1 MDKLRMQSTN
11 GVQENIEKIQS
22 LFPDCVTETIDER
35 TGELVRKVDFEKL
48 QQNLSDV
55 IISGREERYQFT
67 WPDKKKAILLANSPV
82 NAALRPCREE
92 SVDFDNTQ
100 NLYIEGDNLDVLKCL
115 KETYLH
121 KVKMIYIDPPYNTGK
136 DFIYGDNF
144 SEKAED
150 YLIDSGQYDEQGN
163 QLETNVESN
172 GRFHTDWL
180 NMIYPRLK
188 VARDLLTDNGVI
200 FISIDDHE
208 QENLKKVCD
217 EIYGS
222 ANFTGCIVLQ
232 TATDNNPRQINTE
245 HEYILCYS
253 KNKAIQDYWYADSE
267 KAKLIQEKYLELL
280 QKYGQDIETIQR
292 ELRNWIKENA
302 EILKG
307 VSHYDNVDEKGV
319 FHDGDI
325 ANTVF
330 GGYKYDV
337 HHPITGKICKIP
349 DKGFRY
355 PEKTMRDMIKNG
367 EIMFG
372 DDETTLIKPKK
383 RLENAKDVLRSVIYE
398 DGRSSTKQFEALM
411 ARDIFQNPK
420 STTILS
426 RLFNFVVEDGDI
438 VMDFFSGSASTAEC
452 IMNLNEKKHSNIHYI
467 LVQIPESI
475 DKVLLTAKD
484 KAKKTAQNAIKFLD
498 SIGKPHTICEIGKER
513 IRRAGKK
520 IKEDSPLTTQD
531 LDTGFR
537 VLKLDSSNMEDI
549 YYTPKDISQANL
561 FSLVDNVKSDRTAED
576 LLFQVMLE
584 LGATLDSKIETEV
597 VADKTI
603 YNVADGYLVACFD
616 KDVTDEVVTTI
627 AKMHPLYAVLRDT
640 SMATDSTATNFEQ
653 LFKTYSLDTVTKI
666 L

>member
-35 TGELVRKVDFEKL
+35 TGGLVRKVDFEKL

-484 KAKKTAQNAIKFLD
+484 KAKKTAQN
-498 SIGKPHTICEIGKER
+498 G
-513 IRRAGKK
+513 
-520 IKEDSPLTTQD
+520 
-531 LDTGFR
+531 
-537 VLKLDSSNMEDI
+537 VLCRNNS
-549 YYTPKDISQANL
+549 
-561 FSLVDNVKSDRTAED
+561 
-576 LLFQVMLE
+576 
-584 LGATLDSKIETEV
+584 
-597 VADKTI
+597 
-603 YNVADGYLVACFD
+603 
-616 KDVTDEVVTTI
+616 
-627 AKMHPLYAVLRDT
+627 
-640 SMATDSTATNFEQ
+640 
-653 LFKTYSLDTVTKI
+653 
-666 L
+666 